1 MRKSR
6 EGWREGGDGDDDNDG
21 GGGDSGD
28 ALIVN
33 NRSFQS
39 SKLY

>member
-21 GGGDSGD
+21 GGDSGD

>member
-1 MRKSR
+1 MRKS
-6 EGWREGGDGDDDNDG
+6 REGGDGDDDNDG
-21 GGGDSGD
+21 DGDGDSRD
-28 ALIVN
+28 ELIVN